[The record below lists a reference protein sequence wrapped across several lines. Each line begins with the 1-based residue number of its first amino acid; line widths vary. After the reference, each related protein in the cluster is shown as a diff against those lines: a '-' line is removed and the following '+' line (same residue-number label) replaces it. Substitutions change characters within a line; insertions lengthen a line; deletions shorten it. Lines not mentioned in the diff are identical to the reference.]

1 MANSIVNFGD
11 SERLRM
17 EPSAEGV
24 HIHREKRLSA
34 TGKWREVSVQIIPN
48 EIVGDTCAA
57 LATHYDRLLNDKMR
71 AAKQS

>member
-17 EPSAEGV
+17 EASTDGAS
-24 HIHREKRLSA
+24 IYREKRLSA
-34 TGKWREVSVQIIPN
+34 AGEWCEVSVQVIPN